1 VQQRLNLFHNFLSFS
16 LDTENAL
23 HLGCSTVQLYWAS
36 GGSWPIIVLWSVASE
51 WRERL
56 RTSAVTRFLIHKQR
70 RQYRARLSSISKKVP
85 RAISISIGKR
95 FRVTFDVIPYFLCSL
110 GYSAIYNTARAYSS
124 LTKLVNNRKKTI
136 QGLQSVPCVNIVF
149 LDNFSDR

>member
-1 VQQRLNLFHNFLSFS
+1 MLLRAATVKFVSQFS
-16 LDTENAL
+16 LFFPRYRERIAL
-23 HLGCSTVQLYWAS
+23 RLQYSTVVLAS
-36 GGSWPIIVLWSVASE
+36 GGRPIIVLWSVASE

-124 LTKLVNNRKKTI
+124 LTKLVNNRRRKTYRDCS
-136 QGLQSVPCVNIVF
+136 QF
-149 LDNFSDR
+149 HM

>member
-1 VQQRLNLFHNFLSFS
+1 MLRAATVKFVSQFS
-16 LDTENAL
+16 LFFPRYRERIAL
-23 HLGCSTVQLYWAS
+23 RLQYSTV
-36 GGSWPIIVLWSVASE
+36 VLSIRWYYCTVTSE